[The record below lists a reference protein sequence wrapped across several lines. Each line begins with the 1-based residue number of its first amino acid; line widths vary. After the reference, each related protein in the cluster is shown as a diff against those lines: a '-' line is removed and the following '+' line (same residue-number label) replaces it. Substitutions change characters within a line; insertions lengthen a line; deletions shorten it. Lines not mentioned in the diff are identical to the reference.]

1 MSWKGWLSMTNKKL
15 AMFLMLLLGATGFA
29 QGSEGGARQ
38 DPNSMLL
45 LGPGVLITVKPYKG
59 MDSTIYPIPVVTAVS
74 APFYFFIDTA
84 GCRLF
89 SDSNMAFDVLGKWRL
104 DGYDADRSDDFDG
117 MHDRN
122 MTVDVGGEFSITEDW
137 GNLYA
142 RILTD
147 ALGQHDGQEFRVTYA
162 KPFKTENFKISP
174 SVGFALLSSNLA
186 DYYYGVRED
195 EARLGR
201 PAYKVGDA
209 VNWFAGLDTNYRL
222 NDDWTLL
229 ASITYYWLDSE
240 IRTSPIVN
248 KDYAISIIA
257 GAMYRF

>member
-1 MSWKGWLSMTNKKL
+1 MANKIL
-15 AMFLMLLLGATGFA
+15 IISLTLLICSAAIADVGKENSQT
-29 QGSEGGARQ
+29 

-45 LGPGVLITVKPYKG
+45 AGPGAWITIKPYKG
-59 MDSTIYPIPVVTAVS
+59 MDTTIYPIPVVTAVS

-89 SDSNMAFDVLGKWRL
+89 SDSNMTFDVIGKLRT
-104 DGYDADRSDDFDG
+104 DGYDADKSDDFDG

-122 MTVDVGGEFSITEDW
+122 MTVDVGGEFSISGDW

-162 KPFKTENFKISP
+162 KPFKFEKSKISP

-186 DYYYGVRED
+186 DYYYGVRDD
-195 EARLGR
+195 EASAGR
-201 PAYKVGDA
+201 PAYNPGA
-209 VNWFAGLDTNYRL
+209 SVNWFVGLDANYQL
-222 NDDWTLL
+222 NNDWTLL
-229 ASITYYWLDSE
+229 TSITYYWLDSD
-240 IRTSPIVN
+240 IRNSPIVN
-248 KDYAISIIA
+248 KDYTISILA

>member
-1 MSWKGWLSMTNKKL
+1 MMTNKIAIISL
-15 AMFLMLLLGATGFA
+15 TLLICSAA
-29 QGSEGGARQ
+29 IAEEGKNISQA
-38 DPNSMLL
+38 DSNSMFL
-45 LGPGVLITVKPYKG
+45 LGPGVLVTVKPYKG

-89 SDSNMAFDVLGKWRL
+89 SDSNMTFDLIGKLRL
-104 DGYDADRSDDFDG
+104 DGYNADRSDDFDG

-122 MTVDVGGEFSITEDW
+122 MTVDVGGEFGISGDW
-137 GNLYA
+137 GNLYT

-147 ALGQHDGQEFRVTYA
+147 ALGRHDGQEFRVTYA
-162 KPFKTENFKISP
+162 KPFKFEKSKISP

-186 DYYYGVRED
+186 DYYYGVRD
-195 EARLGR
+195 NEARPGR
-201 PAYKVGDA
+201 PAYNPGA
-209 VNWFAGLDTNYRL
+209 SVNWFVGLDANYQL

-229 ASITYYWLDSE
+229 TSITYYWLDSN
-240 IRTSPIVN
+240 IRNSPIVD
-248 KDYAISIIA
+248 KDYMISIIA

>member
-1 MSWKGWLSMTNKKL
+1 MTNKMAIISL
-15 AMFLMLLLGATGFA
+15 TLLICSAA
-29 QGSEGGARQ
+29 IAEEGKNISQA
-38 DPNSMLL
+38 DSNSMFL
-45 LGPGVLITVKPYKG
+45 LGPGVLVTVKPYKG

-89 SDSNMAFDVLGKWRL
+89 SDSNMTFDLIGKLRL

-122 MTVDVGGEFSITEDW
+122 MTVDVGGEFGISNDW
-137 GNLYA
+137 GNLHA

-147 ALGQHDGQEFRVTYA
+147 TLGQHDGQEFRVTYT
-162 KPFKTENFKISP
+162 KPFKFEKSKISP

-186 DYYYGVRED
+186 DYYYGVRND
-195 EARLGR
+195 EARAGR
-201 PAYKVGDA
+201 PAYDPGA
-209 VNWFAGLDTNYRL
+209 SVNWFVGLDANYQL

-229 ASITYYWLDSE
+229 SSITYYWLDSN
-240 IRTSPIVN
+240 IRNSPIVD
-248 KDYAISIIA
+248 KDYTISIIA

>member
-1 MSWKGWLSMTNKKL
+1 
-15 AMFLMLLLGATGFA
+15 
-29 QGSEGGARQ
+29 
-38 DPNSMLL
+38 MLL

-89 SDSNMAFDVLGKWRL
+89 SDSNMTFDVIGKWRL

-122 MTVDVGGEFSITEDW
+122 MTIDVGGEFSITEDW

-162 KPFKTENFKISP
+162 KPFKIEKSKISP
-174 SVGFALLSSNLA
+174 SVGFALAKQQS
-186 DYYYGVRED
+186 G
-195 EARLGR
+195 RLLLWRPRGR
-201 PAYKVGDA
+201 GASRQACIQPGAS
-209 VNWFAGLDTNYRL
+209 VNWFVGLDANYQL

-229 ASITYYWLDSE
+229 TSITYYWLDSD
-240 IRTSPIVN
+240 IRNSPIVN
-248 KDYAISIIA
+248 KDYTISILA

>member
-1 MSWKGWLSMTNKKL
+1 MANKIL
-15 AMFLMLLLGATGFA
+15 IISLTLLISSAAIADVAKQNSQT
-29 QGSEGGARQ
+29 

-45 LGPGVLITVKPYKG
+45 LGPGAWITIKPYKG
-59 MDSTIYPIPVVTAVS
+59 MDTTIYPIPVVTAVS

-122 MTVDVGGEFSITEDW
+122 MTIDVGGEFSITEDW

-174 SVGFALLSSNLA
+174 SVGFALLSRNLA

-195 EARLGR
+195 EARPGR
-201 PAYKVGDA
+201 PAYNPGA
-209 VNWFAGLDTNYRL
+209 SVNWFVGLDANYQL

-229 ASITYYWLDSE
+229 TSITYYWLDSD
-240 IRTSPIVN
+240 ICNSPIVN